1 MFQKAKRLMKK
12 LTSAKKKMQ
21 MDGIGWY
28 EYFRYPYTGGVL

>member
-1 MFQKAKRLMKK
+1 MLKYLQRQTDIVFV
-12 LTSAKKKMQ
+12 KKKMQ

>member
-1 MFQKAKRLMKK
+1 MLKYLQRQTDIVF
-12 LTSAKKKMQ
+12 AKKKMQ

>member
-1 MFQKAKRLMKK
+1 MLKYLQRQTDIVFV
-12 LTSAKKKMQ
+12 KKMQ